1 MKRKIGL
8 GLAILFV
15 VLGIGFLL
23 FSGRIA
29 GPGETANATM
39 KVTDSTGRDVD
50 IPLHPKRVV
59 ILNASNVDL
68 YVAAGGGD
76 NIAGIATSEAYS
88 DEVKKAM
95 ANAKEVGII
104 HSPSVETIL
113 SLQPDLV
120 IGTNVPFHQAL
131 TETLGKA
138 GIPLY
143 INSVNTFDDLY
154 SSITLFGRLNGQEQV
169 AEKKIADM
177 KADYKAVMEDVKD
190 RMPPKSLIIFGNP
203 QSFNMATQKTFT
215 GNLIQCLGGGN
226 IADTIND
233 SNAYI
238 PLNLE
243 FLTKENTEVIFI
255 IMMGDKKAME
265 EKVRTELEGHP
276 AWQNVKAVQNKRVYI
291 LPFNLFTINPGVKA
305 IEALKMVKGYMYDK

>member
-39 KVTDSTGRDVD
+39 KVSDSTGRDVD

-215 GNLIQCLGGGN
+215 GNLIKCLGGGN

-233 SNAYI
+233 SNA
-238 PLNLE
+238 
-243 FLTKENTEVIFI
+243 
-255 IMMGDKKAME
+255 
-265 EKVRTELEGHP
+265 
-276 AWQNVKAVQNKRVYI
+276 
-291 LPFNLFTINPGVKA
+291 
-305 IEALKMVKGYMYDK
+305 